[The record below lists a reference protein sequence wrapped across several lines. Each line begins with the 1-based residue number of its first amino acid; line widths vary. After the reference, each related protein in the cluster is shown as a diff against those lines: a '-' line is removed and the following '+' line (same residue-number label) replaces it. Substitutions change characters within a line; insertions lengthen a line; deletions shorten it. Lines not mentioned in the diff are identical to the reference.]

1 MIEVR
6 NLTFEYP
13 GKRALDS
20 VSFSV
25 PPASITALVGPNG
38 AGKTTLLRCMAA
50 LQEPLSGEIM
60 IDGINVQEQ
69 PRACHQRLGFLP
81 DFFGLY
87 DQLSVRQCLAYA
99 ARAKGIEA
107 ARLDERVREAARGLE
122 IEDRLESKAGDLSR
136 GLRQRLAIAQAIIH
150 QPSVLLL
157 DEPASGLDPD
167 ARYSLS
173 KLMLTLRDQGMTL
186 IVSSHIL
193 SELEE
198 YSSRMIVIR
207 DGHLTDHDGLDE
219 ASGQQTHL
227 LLRLAEPLDEV
238 PALLD
243 DLPDVT
249 FERMEAGRLY
259 ITLDS
264 GDRDDQAIGQQRHQ
278 LLRSLLDGGVAVCG
292 LEQVETRLQDVYQR
306 QLADADIKGP
316 AADRPAAAQAGAQ
329 Q

>member
-25 PPASITALVGPNG
+25 PAASITALVGPNG

-50 LQEPLSGEIM
+50 LQEPLSGEVIL
-60 IDGINVQEQ
+60 DGINVQEQ

-87 DQLSVRQCLAYA
+87 DQLSVRQCLSYA
-99 ARAKGIEA
+99 ARAKGIHSDEIT
-107 ARLDERVREAARGLE
+107 ERVRTASQSLE
-122 IEDRLESKAGDLSR
+122 IEDRLESKAGELSR

-150 QPSVLLL
+150 QPAVLLL

-167 ARYSLS
+167 ARHSLS
-173 KLMLTLRDQGMTL
+173 QLMLSLRDQGMTL

-207 DGHLTDHDGLDE
+207 DGQLTDHDSLDVQAADDIHVLVRFTE
-219 ASGQQTHL
+219 AIEQLPPLLESMAGVSVERLEDDRLYL
-227 LLRLAEPLDEV
+227 LLN
-238 PALLD
+238 
-243 DLPDVT
+243 
-249 FERMEAGRLY
+249 
-259 ITLDS
+259 
-264 GDRDDQAIGQQRHQ
+264 RDQQSTMRPKVQQHE
-278 LLRSLLDGGVAVCG
+278 LLRGLLNADMPVCG
-292 LEQVETRLQDVYQR
+292 MEVLETRLQDVYKR
-306 QLADADIKGP
+306 QLNASQEG
-316 AADRPAAAQAGAQ
+316 QAE
-329 Q
+329 